1 MLIPLDHIVDIQI
14 GMALR
19 PAKTGEPIFF
29 LNPGDFDEYGRLLS
43 MEPPTRLSPVRD
55 IMERAWIRPDDVL
68 LMGKGSRH
76 SAIFYREEYPR
87 AVASA
92 AFYILRV
99 NEPDV
104 VSPEFLACYLNQP
117 GTQTQLDRRV
127 SSSATVPTLNKKDL
141 LDLPIPIPSM
151 DTQRRLIDLYN
162 TFLTIQGLHQQITD
176 HHQNLI
182 NECFS
187 TTLFPLLPKETA

>member
-1 MLIPLDHIVDIQI
+1 MDHIVDIQI

-19 PAKTGEPIFF
+19 PAKTGEPIIFF
-29 LNPGDFDEYGRLLS
+29 NPGDFDEYGRLLS
-43 MEPPTRLSPVRD
+43 MEPPTRLSPVSD
-55 IMERAWIRPDDVL
+55 IMERARIRPDDIL

-76 SAIFYREEYPR
+76 SAIFYREKYPR

-104 VSPEFLACYLNQP
+104 VLPEFLACYLNQP
-117 GTQTQLDRRV
+117 GTQTLLDRRV

-151 DTQRRLIDLYN
+151 DTQRRLINLYN

-182 NECFS
+182 TECFS
-187 TTLFPLLPKETA
+187 TTLSPLLPRETA